1 MRSGSA
7 LRPSQGLLLGIALPG
22 QTGPIGMSSLRM
34 RTVIGIDPI
43 NRMIAVAGEAVPE
56 ARAVFCGRDA
66 RSARADLVRI
76 CTELRE
82 DLESEGLKPRGAH
95 YVSCL
100 ARGRHLFGASG
111 TELGLISHNLG
122 EVPLLGFFANG
133 EIADNQLHSYT
144 GVLTVFV

>member
-1 MRSGSA
+1 
-7 LRPSQGLLLGIALPG
+7 
-22 QTGPIGMSSLRM
+22 
-34 RTVIGIDPI
+34 
-43 NRMIAVAGEAVPE
+43 
-56 ARAVFCGRDA
+56 VFCGRDA

-82 DLESEGLKPRGAH
+82 DLESEGLKPRGVH

-122 EVPLLGFFANG
+122 DIPLLGFFANG